1 MKKIVQRQLEKLEK
15 DIRDFFD
22 ESDRIREK
30 SLKISRDV
38 TRLSAK
44 AIKKIHQGDMK
55 ESRKLLNEAKALLL
69 EAKNN
74 LNHFPEILYAG
85 FIHNAEKELI
95 EGFVFYWIVEKNT
108 LFLPDFNTFDKVSW
122 LHGLSE
128 AMGELRRYILDCIR
142 KDDIEK
148 IEQLLSLM
156 DDVYYFLSSF
166 DYPDMLTRNL
176 RRNVDTLRAILEKT
190 RADVTLICQQKRL
203 ERKLETDEL

>member
-1 MKKIVQRQLEKLEK
+1 MKKIQKQLEKLEN

-22 ESDRIREK
+22 VSDSLREK

-55 ESRKLLNEAKALLL
+55 ESMKLLNEAKRLLV
-69 EAKNN
+69 EAKKN
-74 LNHFPEILYAG
+74 LKCFPEILYAG

-95 EGFVFYWIVEKNT
+95 EGFVFFELVRKNT
-108 LFLPDFNTFDKVSW
+108 LFVPDFDTFDKISW

-142 KDDIEK
+142 KDQIEK

-166 DYPDMLTRNL
+166 DYPDMLSRNL
-176 RRNVDTLRAILEKT
+176 RRNVDALRGILERT
-190 RADVTLICQQKRL
+190 RADVTLICQQKQL
-203 ERKLETDEL
+203 ERKLENR